1 MLASLLPADVLAE
14 IEEAAKQ
21 AAADRTAAAAAAAG
35 PTNYDSHAIA
45 PALLRIFSPQP
56 CTLGWPDCLQKHNR
70 YSSFSLCGGAV
81 IVSLPAAVVDEAEI
95 EEAAAAKQVA
105 ADRAAAAAA
114 GPTRVVH
121 LTRPPEI
128 EEVRRQLPIIGL
140 EQEIMEGINHNDV
153 VVSAGLC
160 DLSVG
165 AYCFS
170 RSRAVTPA
178 PLGPNLS
185 VW

>member
-1 MLASLLPADVLAE
+1 MHMVGQYPPFIPTTLAYCAGPNLPAGQQPNKPPVPLCAGADVVLV
-14 IEEAAKQ
+14 
-21 AAADRTAAAAAAAG
+21 
-35 PTNYDSHAIA
+35 
-45 PALLRIFSPQP
+45 LL
-56 CTLGWPDCLQKHNR
+56 T
-70 YSSFSLCGGAV
+70 
-81 IVSLPAAVVDEAEI
+81 AAVVDEAEI

-153 VVSAGLC
+153 VVSAGFAGL
-160 DLSVG
+160 LSMTWCVFARSFVMQWLLPFVG
-165 AYCFS
+165 QNS
-170 RSRAVTPA
+170 
-178 PLGPNLS
+178 
-185 VW
+185 

>member
-1 MLASLLPADVLAE
+1 VSLL
-14 IEEAAKQ
+14 
-21 AAADRTAAAAAAAG
+21 
-35 PTNYDSHAIA
+35 
-45 PALLRIFSPQP
+45 
-56 CTLGWPDCLQKHNR
+56 
-70 YSSFSLCGGAV
+70 
-81 IVSLPAAVVDEAEI
+81 AAVVDEAEL

-153 VVSAGLC
+153 VVSGRVMLRMPAGCLAL
-160 DLSVG
+160 DSLG
-165 AYCFS
+165 
-170 RSRAVTPA
+170 VT
-178 PLGPNLS
+178 GWGFG
-185 VW
+185 V